1 MECRQGSLSFWKGI
15 AKSWKIVAAL
25 CNLTTTKLC
34 ATLCHPN
41 LMNEKISQEERREV
55 EECVKVLKKELL
67 KNTGWYDRWV
77 MKYIERLY

>member
-15 AKSWKIVAAL
+15 AQSWKIVAAL

-41 LMNEKISQEERREV
+41 LMNEKISQEEYSPGEEEV
-55 EECVKVLKKELL
+55 PVIQKFEHGR
-67 KNTGWYDRWV
+67 NR
-77 MKYIERLY
+77 